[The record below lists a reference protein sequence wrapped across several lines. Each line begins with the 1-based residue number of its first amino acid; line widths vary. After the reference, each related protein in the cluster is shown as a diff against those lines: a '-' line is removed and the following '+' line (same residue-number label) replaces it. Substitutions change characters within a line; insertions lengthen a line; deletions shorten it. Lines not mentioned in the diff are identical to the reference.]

1 MKRIFYLTGIFI
13 LYFFVAQNV
22 SATAVKHIR
31 IGNIQLKVVDS
42 GDQGE
47 VSGSFNFAY
56 HAFDDFTNGIYSC
69 NGYHLGTA
77 GWVDENGTLFPVK
90 ISNSAT
96 ASSDEVYNTMP
107 LPDDEGITVRRYMR
121 YQPPEIVVDGVR
133 LDEQFPR
140 RGDEVNPDKI
150 PGTAD
155 IMVESWVRT
164 SMGMTIHITALAWS
178 QKHHDDYVVFD
189 WTFTNTGNT
198 DLDDE
203 VELPNQTLKDVYFM
217 RETRPAGGRR
227 SWRPELFFSAYGE
240 CEGDSMRMV
249 YSYPARTEGAA
260 YDNLGYPD
268 ETTGFIRDVLY
279 NGEIILH
286 VDTSVDDP
294 TDDWCQPQ
302 MTGVG
307 HPEWMFAKHN
317 ASLTSPADHQELY
330 NLMKLGNKQYDGTPE
345 IPAEELQCTDTHHSV
360 RMEDRGLRY
369 TKELGYAGRGK
380 SWYSCGPYTL
390 KPGESFRVVW
400 ADVTGGL
407 SPQKAWEVGTAWK
420 DGTCTWDGP
429 DNTPPH
435 FELFPDLYA
444 ADEKSTAEN
453 NLAKDSWVFTGK
465 DTLFRDAW
473 AAQWNANHD
482 YNIPIAPPPPSIE
495 VTSLPDRINISW
507 GNESESASDFAG
519 YRVYRAIGNANPIL
533 YENDLLGSWE
543 PVFECGQG
551 TAHSEVVNSYDDI
564 HAVRGQAYY
573 YYVAAFDD
581 GTENGPDVYNPQGG
595 ESLESGKYLNRTVYA
610 AHLTRQPGTNLS
622 DIRVVPNP
630 FNVAARELQ
639 YTGEKDKIMF
649 MDLPPECTIKIY
661 SESGDL
667 VKTLNHMDGSGDEAW
682 GVLVDE
688 QSTTE
693 TGQMIV
699 SGIYIAFIQT
709 PEGEHTFVKFAVVR

>member
-1 MKRIFYLTGIFI
+1 MKRSFCLIGLLIICIVGIHSV
-13 LYFFVAQNV
+13 Y
-22 SATAVKHIR
+22 ATAVKNIR
-31 IGNIQLKVVDS
+31 IGNVQLKIVDS

-47 VSGSFNFAY
+47 VSGSFRYAY
-56 HAFDDFTNGIYSC
+56 YSFDDFTRGLYSC
-69 NGYHLGTA
+69 NGYHLGTID
-77 GWVDENGTLFPVK
+77 WMDENGTPFQVK

-96 ASSDEVYNTMP
+96 ASSDERYNTMP
-107 LPDDEGITVRRYMR
+107 LPDEEGITVRRYMR
-121 YQPPEIVVDGVR
+121 YQPPTIIVDGVR

-140 RGDEVNPDKI
+140 LGDEVNPDII

-178 QKHHDDYVVFD
+178 QKNHDDYVIFD

-203 VELPNQTLKDVYFM
+203 VELPDQTLKDVYFM
-217 RETRPAGGRR
+217 RETRPAGYNQ

-260 YDNLGYPD
+260 YDNLGHPD
-268 ETTGFIRDVLY
+268 ETTGFIQDVLY
-279 NGEIILH
+279 NGEVILH
-286 VDTSVDDP
+286 VDTSVDEP
-294 TDDWCQPQ
+294 TDDPCQPQ
-302 MTGVG
+302 MTGIG

-317 ASLTSPADHQELY
+317 ASLTSTSDHLELY

-345 IPAEELQCTDTHHSV
+345 IPDEELKCLGTHHSV

-369 TKELGYAGRGK
+369 TRELGYAGRGK

-390 KPGESFRVVW
+390 EPGESFRVAW
-400 ADVTGGL
+400 ADVVGGL
-407 SPQKAWEVGTAWK
+407 SPENAWEVGTAWK
-420 DGTCTWDGP
+420 NGTCTWDGP

-435 FELFPDLYA
+435 FKLFPDLYA
-444 ADEKSTAEN
+444 ADERSTEEN
-453 NLAKDSWVFTGK
+453 NLAKNCWVFTGK
-465 DTLFRDAW
+465 DTLFKNAW
-473 AAQWNANHD
+473 AAQWNMNND

-495 VTSLPDRINISW
+495 VTSLPDKINITW
-507 GNESESASDFAG
+507 GDESESASDFAG
-519 YRVYRAIGNANPIL
+519 YRIYRAIGNPNPIQ
-533 YENDLLGSWE
+533 YENELLGSWHLI
-543 PVFECGQG
+543 FECGEG
-551 TAHSEVVNSYDDI
+551 TGNPEIIHSYDDMD
-564 HAVRGQAYY
+564 AVRGVAYY
-573 YYVAAFDD
+573 YYAAAFDD
-581 GTENGPDVYNPQGG
+581 GTENGADVYNPAGG

-610 AHLTRQPGTNLS
+610 AHLTRPPGNLS

-667 VKTLNHMDGSGDEAW
+667 IKTLNHTDGSGDEPW
-682 GVLVDE
+682 GVLAEE

-693 TGQMIV
+693 SGQIIV
-699 SGIYIAFIQT
+699 SGIYIAYIET
-709 PEGEHTFVKFAVVR
+709 PDGESTFVKFAVVR